1 VVSQDQP
8 LITSMTPIPPFDRDA
23 GAAAIRDDQVG
34 ETTFRQF
41 LTAIWRPGAIRYE
54 VVFNGRTVTY
64 FGLGASCTE
73 RYPAAVITGT
83 ALSTEP
89 RRSIR

>member
-1 VVSQDQP
+1 MKRTLLP
-8 LITSMTPIPPFDRDA
+8 AL
-23 GAAAIRDDQVG
+23 GLAAA
-34 ETTFRQF
+34 
-41 LTAIWRPGAIRYE
+41 LPG
-54 VVFNGRTVTY
+54 TVT
-64 FGLGASCTE
+64 GGALSGHDTACTE